1 MVRSPLQSPIL
12 KSLLNN
18 VYNWWIKNEMTF
30 GISKCFTLVEE
41 MQESALPISYLLRA
55 YVKFF
60 TNVMPIV
67 ISDFYTMINLYT
79 NRPAVV
85 KSDDIKTI
93 RIR

>member
-41 MQESALPISYLLRA
+41 MQYM
-55 YVKFF
+55 KFINKEGILFIKF
-60 TNVMPIV
+60 TI
-67 ISDFYTMINLYT
+67 
-79 NRPAVV
+79 
-85 KSDDIKTI
+85 
-93 RIR
+93 